1 MARLRVLADGALP
14 GAANMARDRDLLAA
28 YRPGDDPVLR
38 IYRWDPPAVTI
49 GYNQQVDD
57 FDADGV
63 RAAGWDV
70 VRRPTGGRA
79 ILHADELTYAVVGTS
94 PGPLFGDSLHD
105 VYLTIN
111 RALVA
116 FLAGLGIAAEIAE
129 GESRDEAR
137 GLVCFRSAGRY
148 EIAVAGR
155 KLVGS
160 AQRRT
165 GGCFLQHGSILAGP
179 GHLELLRFLRPGKP
193 GADVPARELALG
205 TTDLGQLRG
214 ARYGPQELDALAPA
228 LAAAFAGTLGL
239 AATAG

>member
-1 MARLRVLADGALP
+1 M
-14 GAANMARDRDLLAA
+14 
-28 YRPGDDPVLR
+28 LR

-49 GYNQQVDD
+49 GYNQQLAD

-63 RAAGWDV
+63 RTAGWDV

-116 FLAGLGIAAEIAE
+116 FLADLGIAAEIST
-129 GESRDEAR
+129 GESRDDAR
-137 GLVCFRSAGRY
+137 GLVCFKSAGLY

-179 GHLELLRFLRPGKP
+179 RHLELLRFLRPGAP
-193 GADVPARELALG
+193 GADLPPGALAAG

-214 ARYGPQELDALAPA
+214 RAWTPAELDALGPG
-228 LAAAFAGTLGL
+228 LAAAFARTLGL
-239 AATAG
+239 ETVAG